1 MSYNEKLA
9 SHERSPTQR
18 QEDKLSDITDF
29 GKLSSVDQELD
40 RLFAGFW
47 KGPARFKKRRLRQ
60 QESPRP
66 GKKTIDDDST
76 KDYSVE

>member
-1 MSYNEKLA
+1 MSYNEKRA
-9 SHERSPTQR
+9 SHERSSTQR
-18 QEDKLSDITDF
+18 QEVKLSDITDS

-47 KGPARFKKRRLRQ
+47 ESPVRFKERRLQQ